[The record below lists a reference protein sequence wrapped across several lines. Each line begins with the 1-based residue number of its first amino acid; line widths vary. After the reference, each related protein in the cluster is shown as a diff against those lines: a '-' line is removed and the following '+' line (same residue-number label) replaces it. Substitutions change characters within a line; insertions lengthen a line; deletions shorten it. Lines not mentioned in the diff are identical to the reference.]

1 MRFFVSMRSWLVG
14 ILLAAAAVFFGY
26 QAYTV
31 WHAGDTPEVGK
42 AVQKPPRPR
51 ADRRV
56 VYRRNL
62 SISAY
67 DVIARKNLFSSDRR
81 EKIPDKSPAPS
92 AKQATKPLDSRFA
105 LFGIVI
111 NGDQKEALVTN
122 LGKKSATEKELV
134 WVKVGDQVGT
144 LKVSEIQPEL
154 ITITRGGSSYT
165 VRLVDQDHPKK
176 RPVTRKSTKRKR
188 TGTTTQIITKPKA
201 KSSPAKESKTSS

>member
-1 MRFFVSMRSWLVG
+1 MMQFFISIRSWLVG
-14 ILLAAAAVFFGY
+14 VLLAAAAVFFGY

-31 WHAGDTPEVGK
+31 WHAGDTPEVGQ

-56 VYRRNL
+56 VYQRNL
-62 SISAY
+62 RISAY

-81 EKIPDKSPAPS
+81 EKLPEKSPAAPVR
-92 AKQATKPLDSRFA
+92 AAKPLDSRFA

-122 LGKKSATEKELV
+122 LGKKTAAEKEIV

-154 ITITRGGSSYT
+154 ITMTRGGSSYT

-176 RPVTRKSTKRKR
+176 RSVTRKRTKRKR
-188 TGTTTQIITKPKA
+188 TGTTTQNITKPKT
-201 KSSPAKESKTSS
+201 KSSSAKGSKTPS